1 MRYFFRV
8 EYDGTDYGGWQRQPN
23 AVSVQEKLE
32 EAFSVALRVP
42 VGITGAGRTDAGVHA
57 AAQGAHVDVE
67 QAIDIKKC
75 ELSVN
80 SLLPQ
85 SIAIYNLKQ
94 VDDVFHARFSAV
106 RRRYRYYI
114 STTKR
119 PLLYKR
125 VWVVSY
131 KVDWELVRF
140 NINQLRGALDFSSF
154 CSSGCGTDNMVCNI
168 LNAELIE
175 RDGLIIFTIEADRFI
190 YKMVRSLTGTLIDIG
205 RGYLKTDLANLLA
218 SKDRTRSGQT
228 APASGLVLDYVSYPK
243 EMCVEI

>member
-8 EYDGTDYGGWQRQPN
+8 EYDGTEYGGWQRQPN
-23 AVSVQEKLE
+23 AISVQEKLE
-32 EAFSVALRVP
+32 EVFSTVLRTTVE
-42 VGITGAGRTDAGVHA
+42 ITGAGRTDAGVHA
-57 AAQGAHVDVE
+57 AAQGAHVDLLN
-67 QAIDIKKC
+67 AIDVKKC

-80 SLLPQ
+80 ALLPP

-106 RRRYRYYI
+106 RRRYRYYL

-119 PLLYKR
+119 PLLFKR
-125 VWVVSY
+125 VWMVFY
-131 KVDWELVRF
+131 KVDWDLVRS
-140 NINQLRGALDFSSF
+140 NINQLHGSHDFSSF
-154 CSSGCGTDNMVCNI
+154 CSSGCGTENMVCNI
-168 LNAELIE
+168 LNAELTE

-205 RGYLKTDLANLLA
+205 RGYLKTDLAGLLA